1 MLIEAIQKIADA
13 IDPILP
19 VKFFAITKSGR
30 IKWMNKRMFTYKDKI
45 DFNKLKE
52 EDTLIFGEQAW
63 LHNKEVLYSN
73 KESINYERKDNKD
86 FITIR
91 TPYSEKGFRGLL
103 GFFIDITKLKQVEQA
118 KKEFIVNMSHDLRT
132 PFSGIYT
139 ISELLSQNIK
149 NDSLKEYLGYLLN
162 CSKQW
167 VVTID
172 QIIQSIVNEK
182 IARKQFNI
190 NDLLTEIEN
199 LYIATIKF
207 RQLQFKVFCKENV
220 IHSDYFVL
228 KKILINLVSNAIKF
242 TKTGEVK
249 VSAQVR
255 NHVLTLEVEDT
266 GIGISKERLPTIFE
280 QCTQSDVENQNL
292 IGLGLFLTKQSVE
305 KLGGEITVVSKVGQ
319 GSLFRVKI
327 PLPKRKPCSDI
338 TFLNYFESI

>member
-45 DFNKLKE
+45 DFNRLKE

-63 LHNKEVLYSN
+63 LHNKEVLCSN

-91 TPYSEKGFRGLL
+91 MPYSEKGFRGLL
-103 GFFIDITKLKQVEQA
+103 GFFIDITKLKQAEQA

-139 ISELLSQNIK
+139 IAELLSQNK
-149 NDSLKEYLGYLLN
+149 NDDSLKEYLGYILN

-172 QIIQSIVNEK
+172 QIIQSIVNEAIDK
-182 IARKQFNI
+182 KHFNI
-190 NDLLTEIEN
+190 HDLLTEIEN
-199 LYIATIKF
+199 LYIAIIKF
-207 RQLQFKVFCKENV
+207 RNLQFKVFCKDNF
-220 IHSDYFVL
+220 IDCDYFIL

-242 TKTGEVK
+242 TKIGEVK
-249 VSAQVR
+249 VSAQVK
-255 NHVLTLEVEDT
+255 NQVLILEVEDT
-266 GIGISKERLPTIFE
+266 GIGISKEQLSTIFE
-280 QCTQSDVENQNL
+280 QCVQSDVEQQNPL
-292 IGLGLFLTKQSVE
+292 GFGLFLTKQSVE
-305 KLGGEITVVSKVGQ
+305 KLGGKITVVSEVGQ
-319 GSLFRVKI
+319 GALFRVKI
-327 PLPKRKPCSDI
+327 PLSRRKSCTDI
-338 TFLNYFESI
+338 MFLNQF